1 MHDQST
7 ATGARERPYTHP
19 AMMRDL
25 ATVFAA
31 LLGLAFGSFLNVCV
45 SRWPEGESI
54 VQPRSHCM
62 SCGQTLS
69 WWENLPL
76 ASWIALKGRCR
87 TCRAWIGWRYP
98 LIELAVGALWAAA
111 TWQTLAAEGTAFPG
125 TVLVR
130 TAESFCFY
138 WLLVALAALDAEH
151 FWLPDMLTLPGI
163 AAGFL
168 FTVADGM
175 LNGGL
180 PSSNWPNAAQHG
192 AGSAALHSLLAIVG
206 AAAVVGVL
214 RWTYRLIRKREGMGL
229 GDVKLMALL
238 GAWLGF
244 SGALLALVL
253 GVSIG
258 ALAAVILLV
267 LAAGKGKN
275 EAIWL
280 QKLPLGTF
288 LCVGGAISGLF
299 GREIIAAYLRM
310 VGL

>member
-1 MHDQST
+1 
-7 ATGARERPYTHP
+7 
-19 AMMRDL
+19 MMRDL
-25 ATVFAA
+25 ATASAA

-45 SRWPEGESI
+45 SRWPKGESI

-62 SCGQTLS
+62 SCGRLLA

-87 TCRAWIGWRYP
+87 TCDSRIGWRYP
-98 LIELAVGALWAAA
+98 LAELAVGTLWALAA
-111 TWQTLAAEGTAFPG
+111 WQALGSALPAVEAALPSAALVTLAGSLT
-125 TVLVR
+125 
-130 TAESFCFY
+130 FY

-151 FWLPDMLTLPGI
+151 FWLPDMLTLTGI

-175 LNGGL
+175 LDSGL
-180 PSSNWPNAAQHG
+180 PGAHWTDAALHG
-192 AGSAALHSLLAIVG
+192 AGSAALHSLLATVC
-206 AAAVVGVL
+206 AAALMGFI
-214 RWTYRLIRKREGMGL
+214 RWTYRLARKREGMGL

-253 GVSIG
+253 GVSLG
-258 ALAAVILLV
+258 ALAAVILLI
-267 LAAGKGKN
+267 LAAGKGNK
-275 EAIWL
+275 ETIWL

-299 GREIIAAYLRM
+299 GREIIAAYLRL